1 MSKDLNKPRGARI
14 KRLRKES
21 GLSVKD
27 VAERVDHS
35 EQAVYQWEAGAN
47 IKPENV
53 SKLAKIFRVPQSYIY
68 DGNSVSGVRL
78 LGKSRDNDYPKISL
92 DRIRG
97 VPFDTVM
104 AELHEAEEFVAAH
117 FPTGDTSL
125 AFELVDDSNSPTFG
139 SGDVIIV
146 DPARSARPGC
156 YVLAQIDENEYIFR
170 RYRQHDFGFSL
181 VPDNP
186 DWPTLNSEKSDI
198 RLCGVMTQY
207 VKPAQT

>member
-1 MSKDLNKPRGARI
+1 MSTKLNKPRGTRI
-14 KRLRKES
+14 KRLREES
-21 GLSVKD
+21 GLSVKEL
-27 VAERVDHS
+27 AERVDHS
-35 EQAVYQWEAGAN
+35 EQAVYQWESGAN

-53 SKLAKIFRVPQSYIY
+53 SKLARIFRVPESYIY
-68 DGNSVSGVRL
+68 DGNSVSGVRF
-78 LGKSRDNDYPKISL
+78 LGKNVPGFFPKIPL
-92 DRIRG
+92 DRMRG
-97 VPFDTVM
+97 VPFDSVM

-125 AFELVDDSNSPTFG
+125 AFELVDGSNSPTFG

-146 DPARSARPGC
+146 DPARPTRPGC
-156 YVLAQIDENEYIFR
+156 YVLAQIDDDEYVFR
-170 RYRQHDFGFSL
+170 RYRQHDSGFSL

-186 DWPTLNSEKSDI
+186 DWPTLNSEKSNI